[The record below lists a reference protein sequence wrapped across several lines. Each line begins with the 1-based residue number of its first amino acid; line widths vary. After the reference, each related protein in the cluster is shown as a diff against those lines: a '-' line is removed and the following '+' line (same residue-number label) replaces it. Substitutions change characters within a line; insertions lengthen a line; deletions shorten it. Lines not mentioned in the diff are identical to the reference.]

1 MRHLALLV
9 AVIDDDESIRDSLSS
24 LLRSHGFAVQ
34 TFKTADDFLSSAAV
48 EAACCIVSDIQMP
61 GKDGFGL
68 AEAYHD
74 RGGRSQIIFIT
85 AFYDK
90 DLSARARAAGVS
102 VILKK
107 PFDGQPL
114 VEAIRAACGMT

>member
-1 MRHLALLV
+1 MSSV
-9 AVIDDDESIRDSLSS
+9 ATKS
-24 LLRSHGFAVQ
+24 
-34 TFKTADDFLSSAAV
+34 
-48 EAACCIVSDIQMP
+48 ACCIVSDIQMP

-68 AEAYHD
+68 AKAYHD
-74 RGGRSQIIFIT
+74 GGGHSQIIFIT
-85 AFYDK
+85 AFYNGDVA
-90 DLSARARAAGVS
+90 ARARAAGVS